1 MTHLCLYIKSVS
13 LFLLNG
19 VCFFIDFDSLCFLM
33 IVFSLFTYNLVT
45 DMAEFTCHLAICL
58 QFVSSLFFS
67 YSAFPAFFWIISV
80 FLCFPMFILSF
91 YFF

>member
-1 MTHLCLYIKSVS
+1 
-13 LFLLNG
+13 
-19 VCFFIDFDSLCFLM
+19 
-33 IVFSLFTYNLVT
+33 
-45 DMAEFTCHLAICL
+45 MAEFTCHLAICL